1 MAVLRALPQVTVFA
15 PGDPAEVEAVVPV
28 MMQTPG
34 TCYLRLGRG
43 GEPTLHPAPIEN
55 YQLGQGLTLRQGRDI
70 ALLSAGGILSQT
82 VSAANMLAEK
92 GIEAEVVS
100 FPTLKPIDR
109 ELILSLGKRF
119 PWLICAE
126 EHTVIGGL
134 GSAVCEV
141 LAEEGATCRVCR
153 MGMPDIYSS
162 IVGTQQY
169 LRSRYGMDDVAI
181 ARRAEELVK
190 HAEEARP

>member
-1 MAVLRALPQVTVFA
+1 MLRALPQVTVFT

-28 MMQTPG
+28 MVRTPG

-43 GEPTLHPAPIEN
+43 GEPTLHQQPIAD
-55 YQLGQGLTLRQGRDI
+55 YRLGQGLTLRKGRDI
-70 ALLSAGGILSQT
+70 ALLSAGGILTQT
-82 VSAANMLAEK
+82 MSAAAMLAQK

-109 ELILSLGKRF
+109 ELILSLGRRF
-119 PWLICAE
+119 PWLVCVE

-141 LAEEGATCRVCR
+141 LAEAGSPCRVSR
-153 MGMPDIYSS
+153 MGMPDVYSS

-169 LRSRYGMDDVAI
+169 LRGRYGMDDAAI
-181 ARRAEELVK
+181 ARRAEELLNTT
-190 HAEEARP
+190 EEAARP